1 MMRMRRNHKWKR
13 SALPSDRHQRACAAR
28 HIPYV
33 HRHTVTKTEVLDER
47 RDSIIETV
55 KESTEAE
62 KPLFVKKK
70 KEKKEKKEKQGNVF
84 RSFNRNRQASR
95 NAEIDA
101 LISRKNYNPVELLV
115 KPYGCMQNEAEQEL
129 PSSLLSSIVRLLVKW
144 IVAAVIIAMYFASL
158 INHFDFSILRVS
170 FTSGA
175 ETAMRLCLVFAG
187 CEMLTYIVIAII
199 SRLTKKP
206 LSFARVF
213 AAGTMGFLAET
224 AGFVLAGIV
233 GLASPLAALAM
244 LAGTIVF
251 GTILRGMAIAK
262 CGALREET
270 VAIVNALCAVLSI
283 GLVLL
288 FFNLGETALIKLL
301 LEIYY

>member
-1 MMRMRRNHKWKR
+1 MIRVRRNHKWKR

-33 HRHTVTKTEVLDER
+33 RVNQAKPVSEIESIVELQPVVQQETK
-47 RDSIIETV
+47 
-55 KESTEAE
+55 
-62 KPLFVKKK
+62 VKKETAPFLRK
-70 KEKKEKKEKQGNVF
+70 KEKKEKKTGLLH
-84 RSFNRNRQASR
+84 RYNRNVQASR

-101 LISRKNYNPVELLV
+101 LVNRKKHRPFDLLIR
-115 KPYGCMQNEAEQEL
+115 PYSCMKAEAEQEL
-129 PSSLLSSIVRLLVKW
+129 PSSLLSSIARLLVKW

-158 INHFDFSILRVS
+158 VNHFNFSILRVS

-175 ETAMRLCLVFAG
+175 ETAMRMCLVFAG
-187 CEMLTYIVIAII
+187 CEMLTYIGIAIL
-199 SRLTKKP
+199 SRFTKKP

-213 AAGTMGFLAET
+213 AAGTMGVVAET
-224 AGFVLAGIV
+224 AGFVLAGLA
-233 GLASPLAALAM
+233 GLFNPLLALAM
-244 LAGTIVF
+244 LLGTIFF
-251 GTILRGMAIAK
+251 GTILRSMAIAR

-270 VAIVNALCAVLSI
+270 VAIVAALCGLVSI
-283 GLVLL
+283 GLVFL